1 MNYNEVILS
10 GILNNILENELYVT
24 IGLTCN
30 KYSKEE
36 KNNLVY
42 ASLRIYRDLYEKY
55 KGLFLLNNKIYIKGY
70 LNSYSDKN
78 NKIHNY
84 VTITKVDNYDFFNGN
99 KTISYDIDGVMLW
112 NGKRCESK
120 LATEE
125 EIKEM
130 EKQLKEIENLII
142 SK

>member
-1 MNYNEVILS
+1 M
-10 GILNNILENELYVT
+10 
-24 IGLTCN
+24 
-30 KYSKEE
+30 
-36 KNNLVY
+36 
-42 ASLRIYRDLYEKY
+42 
-55 KGLFLLNNKIYIKGY
+55 NNKIYIKGY

-112 NGKRCESK
+112 NGKRCQSK

>member
-10 GILNNILENELYVT
+10 GIINNILENELYIT

-36 KNNLVY
+36 KSNLVY
-42 ASLRIYRDLYEKY
+42 ASLRIYRDLYEKH
-55 KGLFLLNNKIYIKGY
+55 KGLFLLENKIYIKGY

-78 NKIHNY
+78 KKIHNY
-84 VTITKVDNYDFFNGN
+84 VTITKIDNYDFISSN
-99 KTISYDIDGVMLW
+99 TIIDYDTDGVMLW

-120 LATEE
+120 IPTEE
-125 EIKEM
+125 EIEEM
-130 EKQLKEIENLII
+130 EKILNEIIDD

>member
-10 GILNNILENELYVT
+10 GIINNILENELYVT
-24 IGLTCN
+24 IGSTCN

-42 ASLRIYRDLYEKY
+42 ASLRIYRDLYEKS
-55 KGLFLLNNKIYIKGY
+55 KGLFLLDNKIYIKGY

-78 NKIHNY
+78 KKIHNY
-84 VTITKVDNYDFFNGN
+84 VTITKVNNYDFISSN
-99 KTISYDIDGVMLW
+99 TIINYDVDGVMIW

-130 EKQLKEIENLII
+130 ESMLKEIEDLVS

>member
-10 GILNNILENELYVT
+10 GIINNILENELYIT

-30 KYSKEE
+30 KYSKED
-36 KNNLVY
+36 KSNLVY
-42 ASLRIYRDLYEKY
+42 ASLRIYRDLYEKS

-78 NKIHNY
+78 QKIHNY
-84 VTITKVDNYDFFNGN
+84 VTITKVNNYDFISDNT
-99 KTISYDIDGVMLW
+99 TISYDIDGVMIW
-112 NGKRCESK
+112 NGKRCESIK
-120 LATEE
+120 ATEE

-130 EKQLKEIENLII
+130 EQMILEIVGDKDE
-142 SK
+142 

>member
-10 GILNNILENELYVT
+10 GIINNILENKLYVT

-42 ASLRIYRDLYEKY
+42 ASLRIYRDLYEKH
-55 KGLFLLNNKIYIKGY
+55 KGLLLLNNKIYIKGY

-78 NKIHNY
+78 SKIHNY

-130 EKQLKEIENLII
+130 EKHLKEIENLII